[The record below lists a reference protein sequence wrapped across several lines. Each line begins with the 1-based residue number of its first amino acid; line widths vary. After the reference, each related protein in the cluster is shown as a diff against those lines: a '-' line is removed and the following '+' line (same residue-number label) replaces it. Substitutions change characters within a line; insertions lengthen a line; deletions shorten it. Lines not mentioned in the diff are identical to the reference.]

1 MAPAQGLSKETRE
14 AMFAD
19 SLRLT
24 GAAKYLC
31 AGTVEFLVDK
41 AGRHFFIEVNPRV
54 QVCVFLTSFP
64 PSLPPSL
71 LAVPFL
77 TPFPVLFPFP
87 PSLPACLLCYFS
99 SPLSSHPLYT
109 HARRWSTQSRRR

>member
-1 MAPAQGLSKETRE
+1 MAPAQGLSKKTRE

-41 AGRHFFIEVNPRV
+41 KGRHFFIEVNPRV
-54 QVCVFLTSFP
+54 QVWGRARCSP
-64 PSLPPSL
+64 SPSLFSSL
-71 LAVPFL
+71 
-77 TPFPVLFPFP
+77 PFP
-87 PSLPACLLCYFS
+87 PLPAFRTACAIPHVPVPPPLFLSFH
-99 SPLSSHPLYT
+99 PLSTRFPHN
-109 HARRWSTQSRRR
+109 

>member
-1 MAPAQGLSKETRE
+1 MAPAQGLSKKTRE

-41 AGRHFFIEVNPRV
+41 KGRHFFIEVNPRV
-54 QVCVFLTSFP
+54 QVRASSRPSPSFP
-64 PSLPPSL
+64 PCLLSLFFHSISL
-71 LAVPFL
+71 L
-77 TPFPVLFPFP
+77 
-87 PSLPACLLCYFS
+87 CLLFFGNPSYVGGA
-99 SPLSSHPLYT
+99 HG
-109 HARRWSTQSRRR
+109 HGGGHGH